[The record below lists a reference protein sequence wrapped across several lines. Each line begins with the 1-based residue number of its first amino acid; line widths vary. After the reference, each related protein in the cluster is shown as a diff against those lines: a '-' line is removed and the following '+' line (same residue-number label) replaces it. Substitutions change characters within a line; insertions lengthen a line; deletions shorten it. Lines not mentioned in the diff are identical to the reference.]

1 VTGAAARP
9 GPLEWAGWGLLALL
23 TVAILLLAL
32 LRPTNPDAIVNE
44 IRLAAGFDR
53 YQVAMDDG
61 DRLFGRATAEF
72 RLSRAGEEDLSIEY
86 GMLADAAA
94 RFRLARDE
102 AEGFGEDQRAQ
113 IRLGETYYV
122 WAKALL
128 DEGTGPW
135 YRGND
140 EETLKRGRGLIDQ
153 ALLLPNLTGEQRF
166 RLEDLRTRIDR
177 ALTPWPIL

>member
-1 VTGAAARP
+1 VNAAARP
-9 GPLEWAGWGLLALL
+9 GPLEWAGWGLLAAL
-23 TVAILLLAL
+23 TLVILLLTA
-32 LRPTNPDAIVNE
+32 LRPTHPDAIVNE

-53 YQVAMDDG
+53 YQAAMDEG

-72 RLSRAGEEDLSIEY
+72 RMARAGEEDLSIEY
-86 GMLADAAA
+86 GMLAEAAG
-94 RFRLARDE
+94 RFRLARE
-102 AEGFGEDQRAQ
+102 ESEGFGEDQRAQ
-113 IRLGETYYV
+113 IRLGETCFV

-140 EETLKRGRGLIDQ
+140 EETLERARAVVDE
-153 ALLLPNLTGEQRF
+153 ALALPNLTGEQRV